1 MTVRKATKIKPAGD
15 TGVDYTNAGAIALA
29 EVSVQAAEERAG
41 TGAILLEA
49 PDITANFLYDQNR
62 EVYDIKSRI
71 IPPENAI
78 IFENG
83 NYIFTPERFSNDGG
97 MTWVEPRVAGGRW
110 ILGLEAHNSSLY
122 APLFEHRPGEGL
134 AYIED
139 RTTLAVKALHKHP
152 DMDAILANA
161 DVVHCVVFGNGN
173 TNVGSH
179 GFALFADATRIHS
192 SISIHT
198 DSGVSVYESTF
209 VVLKNDIVIGNAD
222 GNVNYRRFS
231 VFRAESEG
239 VNRFGFSSTTSDE
252 VETKFTIAGANV
264 YKIKGLFPVID
275 EANTNKGGITV
286 LGIEGIGYT
295 ISHLYASTI
304 YNTSYSS
311 NIAASTSGNNP
322 SMTLVGETPITIGI
336 LNSERH
342 LYTDQNYYV
351 SQEGG
356 DLSLSWTSTP
366 YTMTESIVVSLSE
379 TFGMFN
385 QEYLT
390 TSTVGGIDWLGQT
403 VADVPVVSTADK
415 RYRADSMSGL
425 MPKTQMMIPVS
436 IPMASPDTPPT
447 IVSGIMLNNQD
458 KLIIVSNQTVNLN
471 ITGVEQ

>member
-29 EVSVQAAEERAG
+29 EVSVQAAEDRAG

-62 EVYDIKSRI
+62 EVYDLKSRI

-97 MTWVEPRVAGGRW
+97 VTWVEPRVAGGRW
-110 ILGLEAHNSSLY
+110 ILGLEAYTTSLY

-139 RTTLAVKALHKHP
+139 RTTLAVKAIHSHP
-152 DMDAILANA
+152 DMDAILASA
-161 DVVHCVVFGNGN
+161 DVVHCAVFGNGGN
-173 TNVGSH
+173 SVGDQ
-179 GFALFADATRIHS
+179 GFVLFADTTRIYS
-192 SISIHT
+192 SGSIHT
-198 DSGVSVYESTF
+198 SSVVSVYESTF
-209 VVLKNDIVIGNAD
+209 AVFKNDIVIGNT
-222 GNVNYRRFS
+222 NSLPTNSRFS
-231 VFRAESEG
+231 VFRAGLDG
-239 VNRFGFSSTTSDE
+239 VKRYGFSSAT
-252 VETKFTIAGANV
+252 AGESNTQLTV
-264 YKIKGLFPVID
+264 QGQIGYEIKGLLPVID
-275 EANTNKGGITV
+275 EYHTNRGGV
-286 LGIEGIGYT
+286 MMLGIENIAYT
-295 ISHLYASTI
+295 ISHLDSNSI
-304 YNTSYSS
+304 YITSYHLDL
-311 NIAASTSGNNP
+311 NASGTNND
-322 SMTLVGETPITIGI
+322 SVALVGETPYSIGVWD
-336 LNSERH
+336 SMWH
-342 LYTDQNYYV
+342 LYTDQNKYV
-351 SQEGG
+351 SQVG
-356 DLSLSWTSTP
+356 DFSLIWTPTP
-366 YTMTESIVVSLSE
+366 YTTTESSVVPLSE

-385 QEYLT
+385 QKYLT
-390 TSTVGGIDWLGQT
+390 TSNLGGIDWLGHT
-403 VADVPVVSTADK
+403 VADVPVVSTADEK
-415 RYRADSMSGL
+415 YRADSMPGL